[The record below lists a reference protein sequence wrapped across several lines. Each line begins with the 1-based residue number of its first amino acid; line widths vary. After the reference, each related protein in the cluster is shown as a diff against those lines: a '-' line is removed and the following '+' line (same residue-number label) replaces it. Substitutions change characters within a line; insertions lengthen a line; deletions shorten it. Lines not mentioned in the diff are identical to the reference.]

1 MDKEEPNFNIWG
13 EIFDS
18 ELVLEAAKVEQI
30 YEKQQEKRRFA
41 QLENDDLQQL
51 VAGAE
56 AKSTQKNT
64 KWAIKT
70 IQGNFTKQKLSTFLF
85 HKKVFDCNNEFIK
98 QSDGILNISNSY
110 LSIMETLNK
119 WLASIVYANVQDI
132 FLFSQEYFLF
142 RSSTFVLRII
152 LESFKLHYFFL
163 TSNTCDEYF
172 AVQTQIR
179 SDASSC

>member
-41 QLENDDLQQL
+41 QLENDDFQQL

-64 KWAIKT
+64 K
-70 IQGNFTKQKLSTFLF
+70 
-85 HKKVFDCNNEFIK
+85 
-98 QSDGILNISNSY
+98 
-110 LSIMETLNK
+110 
-119 WLASIVYANVQDI
+119 
-132 FLFSQEYFLF
+132 
-142 RSSTFVLRII
+142 
-152 LESFKLHYFFL
+152 
-163 TSNTCDEYF
+163 
-172 AVQTQIR
+172 
-179 SDASSC
+179 